1 VTEQDLKRCALFEDL
16 SEEERGLVWQE
27 LEAEEVA
34 AGRALFEEG
43 AEAEGLLLVL
53 DGEVK
58 VECRERGGLGSL
70 FAGSS
75 LGALS
80 LVAGGRREVTAVAAT
95 ECKLAHL
102 SRGAFRR
109 MVADAPAT
117 ACKIQEA
124 ILREVAAN
132 LREGLPVLRASGG

>member
-1 VTEQDLKRCALFEDL
+1 VSEQDLKRCALFEDL
-16 SEEERGLVWQE
+16 SEDERGLVWQE
-27 LEAEEVA
+27 LEVEDVP

-43 AEAEGLLLVL
+43 AEADGLLVVL
-53 DGEVK
+53 DGEVQ
-58 VECRERGGLGSL
+58 VGCRERGALGSL
-70 FAGSS
+70 FAGGA

-80 LVAGGRREVTAVAAT
+80 LVAGGRREASAVAAA

-109 MVADAPAT
+109 LVADAPAT